1 MLKIQYEYDDFEHQ
15 FGQSQINFECV
26 KAATSIN
33 LNPSESKIPCKHI
46 GNLAVFKLNENYVQ
60 DIYTFYSKEYTVNE
74 KRSLG
79 NVLKLESLIQ
89 NEYTMH
95 VGPPVIGSTGYDF
108 NTIWRLDFTMSP
120 TKQVN
125 NQMWFVQNPDEPR
138 TTTQLYA

>member
-1 MLKIQYEYDDFEHQ
+1 MAI
-15 FGQSQINFECV
+15 
-26 KAATSIN
+26 
-33 LNPSESKIPCKHI
+33 
-46 GNLAVFKLNENYVQ
+46 FKLNENYVQ

-95 VGPPVIGSTGYDF
+95 VGPPIIGSNAYDF
-108 NTIWRLDFTMSP
+108 NTLWRIDFTMDP
-120 TKQVN
+120 TKEVN
-125 NQMWFVQNPDEPR
+125 NQIWLVQNPDEPR